1 MKRNNLIYCLFI
13 LTALFYACKVKM
25 ATTTPIATTTAAT
38 TAVVVNQENSV
49 DLPPLAPFS
58 TMPLTP
64 EQSLAAFH
72 VPEGYHIELECS

>member
-25 ATTTPIATTTAAT
+25 ATTAPMANPIAAT
-38 TAVVVNQENSV
+38 TAVAINQEDSV

-64 EQSLAAFH
+64 EQSLAAFQF
-72 VPEGYHIELECS
+72 YMIAFWNMECS